1 MGKHLKTGDDVNR
14 LFYSYRIYKIKEA
27 LMMGGESQKVLTG
40 KIKAKVPMLISA
52 STICVLLLFI
62 LLLKLMSGQQ
72 VSASMA
78 TQPFNIFTV
87 FIIIAIIAAVSLI
100 VVILRFFSSLELIN
114 SHAKLLA
121 SGELNIS
128 DIRMEKTKGLHVL
141 TRAFNDMKSNLL
153 RFIELTKGNVI
164 VLSDSIDKL
173 SKSIDM
179 SYKGNEHI
187 ATSIN
192 QVAEKAQEQLRIVN
206 QTIESIEGINR
217 RVEAIA
223 ASIANI
229 EDYVEDNEKI
239 TKAGTEHMDKFYE
252 QLNIISENMN
262 NTHKFFENLNAEIK
276 EITEVSEFI
285 IRISE
290 QLKLLGINASVEA
303 SKAGEY
309 SKGFTVVANE
319 INQLA
324 AKTKEGIARIKSI
337 VESIIKGSGIVSESI
352 SRSVNSFN
360 ESKETFN
367 TVKEFFHTIN
377 SQSTMLNEGMKDIYT
392 QINEINNVT
401 KETSSRGEALHLASN
416 EISSKTQEIAAVTQE
431 ELAELEEIK
440 QNTQKLNNMLTNI
453 QNLTRKFRT
462 SIMPVAQSS
471 PRKIKIA
478 FLAPMDHAFWLAV
491 RQGVLYAQ
499 KELAGKN
506 AHVEYCGFPP
516 GYTQEDFMA
525 ALNNFIKEGYD
536 AYVAP
541 GFFGDSFPVFNRLS
555 SRGIPVI
562 SFNHDFPRD
571 VKRLAYYGPDT
582 YQQGVEAAKLM
593 YNALNGKGNVLVA
606 RRESGAGT
614 GIHEHRSK
622 GFEDQLKNYRGM
634 KVIGHVTVED
644 NFDTV
649 YRAVKP
655 FLEKNKDVDGIF
667 VAGGGPT
674 GAAQAIIETGLKG
687 KTKIVCFDHDKDIFN
702 AIRDGLIYAAIGQDP
717 FGQGHDP
724 VIYLYNYL
732 VAGQK
737 PPRDHIPTR
746 FDVVDQNNV
755 DDILDT

>member
-1 MGKHLKTGDDVNR
+1 VYIAF
-14 LFYSYRIYKIKEA
+14 LFLSLINESKED

-40 KIKAKVPMLISA
+40 KIKAKVPMLINASA
-52 STICVLLLFI
+52 ICI
-62 LLLKLMSGQQ
+62 LLLPVLLIKLLVSGEI
-72 VSASMA
+72 SASMA
-78 TQPFNIFTV
+78 AQPINIITV
-87 FIIIAIIAAVSLI
+87 FIILAIIAAASLL
-100 VVILRFFSSLELIN
+100 VIISRFFSSLEIIN
-114 SHAKLLA
+114 SHATMLA

-128 DIRMEKTKGLHVL
+128 DIRMENTKGLHVL

-153 RFIELTKGNVI
+153 RFIEMTKGNVI

-173 SKSIDM
+173 SKSIEM

-187 ATSIN
+187 AMNIN
-192 QVAEKAQEQLRIVN
+192 LVAEEAQEQLKIVN
-206 QTIESIEGINR
+206 KTIESINGIST

-229 EDYVEDNEKI
+229 EDYVEDNVKI

-262 NTHKFFENLNAEIK
+262 NTHKFFENLNSEIK

-285 IRISE
+285 IKISE

-303 SKAGEY
+303 SKAGEF

-324 AKTKEGIARIKSI
+324 AKTKEGIARIRSI

-352 SRSVNSFN
+352 GRSVSSFN

-377 SQSTMLNEGMKDIYT
+377 SQSTMLNEGMRDIYT
-392 QINEINNVT
+392 EISQINNFT
-401 KETSSRGEALHLASN
+401 KETSARGEALHSASN
-416 EISSKTQEIAAVTQE
+416 EISSKTQEIAAVTEE

-471 PRKIKIA
+471 PRKLKIA
-478 FLAPMDHAFWLAV
+478 LLAPADHAFWLSV

-499 KELAGKN
+499 KELADKN
-506 AHVEYCGFPP
+506 AHVEYFGFPP
-516 GYTQEDFMA
+516 GYTQDDFME
-525 ALNNFIKEGYD
+525 ALNNCIKEGYD
-536 AYVAP
+536 GFAAP

-555 SRGIPVI
+555 SKGIPVI

-606 RRESGAGT
+606 RRESGTGT

-634 KVIGHVTVED
+634 KVVGHVAVED
-644 NFDTV
+644 TFETV
-649 YRAVKP
+649 YSAVKE
-655 FLEKNKDVDGIF
+655 FLSRNKDVDGIF

-674 GAAQAIIETGLKG
+674 GAARAIVEAGLKG
-687 KTKIVCFDHDKDIFN
+687 RTKVVCFDHDKDIFN
-702 AIRDGLIYAAIGQDP
+702 AIRDGIIYAAIGQDP

-724 VIYLYNYL
+724 IIYIFNYL

-746 FDVVDQNNV
+746 FDIVDQNNV
-755 DDILDT
+755 DDILES